1 MHCHITFTKPLSRP
15 PQGNE
20 VKALMDETQQQTN
33 VALGFESRY
42 STAASAHYQLY
53 QECDTSGRVN
63 IYIYSRAEFT
73 MGCYHEV
80 EIGMAYT
87 ELTR

>member
-1 MHCHITFTKPLSRP
+1 
-15 PQGNE
+15 
-20 VKALMDETQQQTN
+20 MDETQQQTN

-42 STAASAHYQLY
+42 LTAASAHYQLY

-87 ELTR
+87 ELTNIIVNDWREKVHIVVLPPG